1 MQILQR
7 HVVAVVLVLVVFLAM
22 LGLASQPFMM
32 WAVGKGVDPRLVQAG
47 LYFTAF
53 WGFGIA
59 AVTDYFDGWLARKL
73 KVESTL
79 GAILD
84 PIADKVLVAG
94 AVVGLA
100 ALGSWMVALAGGLI
114 LFREFAVSA
123 LRETLAPRGLKLPVT
138 LLAKWKTTLQLL
150 ALGAQ
155 IFVPGWGF
163 WGLPPSMDLMQKAMM
178 AGAPVVAAIGAPSTL
193 AVELAESAGITLVAF
208 LRGGGCNVYCH
219 PLRVRHQRSES

>member
-1 MQILQR
+1 MKHLPNLITGLR
-7 HVVAVVLVLVVFLAM
+7 LVLTLVVFLAM
-22 LGLASQPFMM
+22 LGLASQPFIL
-32 WAVGKGVDPRLVQAG
+32 WLVSKGADPQLVQTA

-53 WGFGIA
+53 WGFAIA
-59 AVTDYFDGWLARKL
+59 AVTDFFDGWLARKL
-73 KVESTL
+73 GVESTL

-100 ALGSWMVALAGGLI
+100 VLGSWMVGLAGGLI

-123 LRETLAPRGLKLPVT
+123 LRETLAPKGLTLPVT

-155 IFVPGWGF
+155 LFVGGWIA
-163 WGLPPSMDLMQKAMM
+163 WGLPRDPALAQKASM
-178 AGAPVVAAIGAPSTL
+178 GADIVLWLAVVATIWTGVEYALAARRTL
-193 AVELAESAGITLVAF
+193 KA
-208 LRGGGCNVYCH
+208 
-219 PLRVRHQRSES
+219 

>member
-1 MQILQR
+1 MKHLPNLITGLR
-7 HVVAVVLVLVVFLAM
+7 LVLTLVVFLAM
-22 LGLASQPFMM
+22 LGLASQPFVM
-32 WAVGKGVDPRLVQAG
+32 WAIGKGIDPQLVQTG

-53 WGFGIA
+53 WGFAVA
-59 AVTDYFDGWLARKL
+59 ALTDFVDGWLARRL

-84 PIADKVLVAG
+84 PIADKVLLAG

-100 ALGSWMVALAGGLI
+100 TLGSWMVACAGGLM

-150 ALGAQ
+150 ALGGEL
-155 IFVPGWGF
+155 FVGRWIA
-163 WGLPPSMDLMQKAMM
+163 WGLPRGPALAQKASM
-178 AGAPVVAAIGAPSTL
+178 AAEHLPWL
-193 AVELAESAGITLVAF
+193 AVAVTPVTRAGHARAARKALKGA
-208 LRGGGCNVYCH
+208 
-219 PLRVRHQRSES
+219 